1 MDPGLATFGAA
12 LLGPAGALLDID
24 ALSTEPGEDVKAT
37 RALARAARKAGKKS
51 SSRKGKKNATD
62 EQLEDRARRI
72 REILDWLDAFAY
84 GDDWV
89 KPDIGIA
96 EAGRAMR
103 TGTDGIISVASGMSI
118 AIAICWKLG
127 IPLVWC
133 TPREWRRSLVPN
145 PASTREGPS
154 EKEIEAAHSPAI
166 RERVIATLKQRG
178 KSISLRGHAF
188 DSHAMGQWGLRSSAE
203 IIERMRPGAML
214 HQLPRVED
222 LPHKQSTEAKALGAV
237 TDFLV
242 ERSREDVARIRRQH
256 DGERAQTDHDFKKSN
271 LITISDRSGTYD
283 TYRCSKCGATAK
295 RFGLSWP
302 PRLDAKQPKGC
313 K

>member
-1 MDPGLATFGAA
+1 MTRLLAMDPGLATFGAA
-12 LLGPAGALLDID
+12 LLGPAGALLDVD
-24 ALSTEPGEDVKAT
+24 ALSTEAGEDVKAT
-37 RALARAARKAGKKS
+37 RALARAARRAGKS
-51 SSRKGKKNATD
+51 APSRKGKKNATD

-72 REILDWLDAFAY
+72 REILDWLDAFAF

-89 KPDIGIA
+89 KPDVAIA

-118 AIAICWKLG
+118 AIAICWKLE

-166 RERVIATLKQRG
+166 RARIVDKLKSQG

-188 DSHAMGQWGLRSSAE
+188 DAHAMGQWGLRSSPE
-203 IIERMRPGAML
+203 IMSVMRPGSPLCESARRLL
-214 HQLPRVED
+214 H
-222 LPHKQSTEAKALGAV
+222 TG
-237 TDFLV
+237 
-242 ERSREDVARIRRQH
+242 RE
-256 DGERAQTDHDFKKSN
+256 
-271 LITISDRSGTYD
+271 
-283 TYRCSKCGATAK
+283 
-295 RFGLSWP
+295 
-302 PRLDAKQPKGC
+302 
-313 K
+313 